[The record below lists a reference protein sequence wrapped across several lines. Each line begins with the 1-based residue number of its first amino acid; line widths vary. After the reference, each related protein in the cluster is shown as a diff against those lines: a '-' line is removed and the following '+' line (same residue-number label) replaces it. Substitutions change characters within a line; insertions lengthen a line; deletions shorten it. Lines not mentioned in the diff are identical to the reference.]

1 DVDPAGSRRPRRAAT
16 AAPGPVPDGPH
27 PRCRRSGAAAQ
38 LLPLGRPGGG
48 RVPHQRQARGPRPGE
63 PMAAQPCGTG
73 FGCRGGRAPRGDFYL
88 TDGSGPVVLIS
99 AGIGITPILAML
111 HALSAAGSAREIWW
125 LHTTRSHETQAF
137 ATEVTNLI
145 DSLPHARQLVF
156 FTQKQGRLDRAAIAD
171 LRLPPG
177 ATA

>member
-1 DVDPAGSRRPRRAAT
+1 EYRISVKREDHGLVSQWLHSHVEPGSVVEAA
-16 AAPGPVPDGPH
+16 
-27 PRCRRSGAAAQ
+27 
-38 LLPLGRPGGG
+38 
-48 RVPHQRQARGPRPGE
+48 
-63 PMAAQPCGTG
+63 
-73 FGCRGGRAPRGDFYL
+73 APRGDFYL

-99 AGIGITPILAML
+99 AGVGITPILAVV
-111 HALSAAGSAREIWW
+111 HAPSGGRRAREIWW
-125 LHTTRSHETQAF
+125 LHTTRGHETQAF

-177 ATA
+177 AAAYLCGPIQFMDDMRDALTAAGLA